1 MLMISTMIIM
11 IILIHEEIYS
21 LSQQGFKG
29 QFQDWMLIFFTR
41 SPNWST
47 SIESLASIYLP
58 LMLMSRVVG
67 PQVRASPHS
76 YSPVDPEIS
85 NPFHPTPSRAF
96 MQQLERERSRSR
108 SRKVSTS
115 RRCISSAAAV
125 QSTTFN
131 QDGLSNTTESDAGV
145 PLLYPR
151 SLLLSLSL
159 SPTLSVSLLSAF
171 SSQR

>member
-1 MLMISTMIIM
+1 MYFHFGWFVHSFFPIFSFCSLLYLSMMLMISTMIIM

-47 SIESLASIYLP
+47 SIASLASIYLP

-85 NPFHPTPSRAF
+85 NPFHPPTPSKAF
-96 MQQLERERSRSR
+96 RQQLERETSRSR
-108 SRKVSTS
+108 TIEKLSKS
-115 RRCISSAAAV
+115 RRSISSAAV
-125 QSTTFN
+125 QSTIF
-131 QDGLSNTTESDAGV
+131 DKRWFVRLDSG
-145 PLLYPR
+145 
-151 SLLLSLSL
+151 
-159 SPTLSVSLLSAF
+159 SVGEV
-171 SSQR
+171 